1 MNRQHE
7 QPGQHE
13 LHRQPGETSQRR
25 RSAAGSAG
33 LFRRLVRRASATAG
47 DDRGV
52 TLVELMVTMVVTAL
66 VAALTAAL
74 VIGVQQTNQENVSR
88 QDQIDEARVAV
99 RSMSKT
105 LRAAVTPSQLATNCL
120 EGAGCSS
127 GAFTQASGTGVQFYS
142 NLDNADNSRGP
153 SRVTYVLATTG
164 PQAGELVETVQRPDS
179 ATPGASG
186 YTYCTRGAGCEAR
199 ISSRVLARGV
209 QSAAPVLRYFDTA
222 GGAISVSAGAN
233 LSAEQLRSV
242 LSVELTVSVQASGS
256 SAAEPTTYIQRILL
270 PNAQSLI
277 KTGTE

>member
-7 QPGQHE
+7 QH
-13 LHRQPGETSQRR
+13 
-25 RSAAGSAG
+25 G
-33 LFRRLVRRASATAG
+33 LLRRLVRRASATAG
-47 DDRGV
+47 GDRGV

-120 EGAGCSS
+120 EGAGCAS

-142 NLDNADNSRGP
+142 NLDNAENKEGP

-164 PQAGELVETVQRPDS
+164 PQAGELVETIQVPDPGSS
-179 ATPGASG
+179 AAG

-222 GGAISVSAGAN
+222 GAAIPVSAGAN

>member
-1 MNRQHE
+1 MSRHRWHRPSR
-7 QPGQHE
+7 PGAIS
-13 LHRQPGETSQRR
+13 G
-25 RSAAGSAG
+25 AGPVT
-33 LFRRLVRRASATAG
+33 RLVRRARAVPG

-74 VIGVQQTNQENVSR
+74 VIGVQQTNRENVTR
-88 QDQIDEARVAV
+88 QDQVDEARVAV

-120 EGAGCSS
+120 EGAGCAS

-142 NLDNADNSRGP
+142 NLDNPGNRVGP
-153 SRVTYVLATTG
+153 SRVTYSLTTTG
-164 PQAGELVETVQRPDS
+164 PRSGELVETIQVPDS
-179 ATPGASG
+179 AAPGSLG
-186 YTYCTRGAGCEAR
+186 YTYCTGGAGCAAK
-199 ISSRVLARGV
+199 ISTRVLARGV
-209 QSAAPVLRYFDTA
+209 QSSAPVLRYFDTA
-222 GGAISVSAGAN
+222 GSAIPLGAGTS
-233 LSAEQLRSV
+233 LTAEQLRSV
-242 LSVELTVSVQASGS
+242 LSVELTVSVQAPGS